1 MNKSKILVEL
11 FRSKNPILTL
21 SNVKKIDY
29 INASKK
35 IKQALKHPITKKIL
49 YHDASLPKDFRSIR
63 NTKQLEYSG
72 NLEGELA
79 WFVNSLSS
87 FSKEINTFIE
97 LEEKLEELILF
108 DKYVEAKTLIENV
121 NEKVCYSYWALE
133 NLFSIE
139 EKLNG
144 TEKNWHLL
152 KQKNNLVD
160 IPYTLFFNGFYSK
173 KSEKDTTILHYQ
185 RELENVVKVMDKKDV
200 EYILFKLGYF
210 YTEDY
215 TEYAYFLYAEN
226 LSSVIDKYLFLIEV
240 LFELANINEYKT
252 LVNQVINELD
262 KFNIKDVR
270 IDRLKEFCEL
280 DVLQS
285 YNEDILNLFDL
296 YSTGKDYNKCI
307 EVSIELIRKN
317 PTATEV
323 YEIYLKSL
331 LELNTGFVKTNISHT
346 IDDLLKNFYSLFNRD
361 NEYYSSRENLLK
373 YYLSF
378 PKLNSFKQV
387 LSLVS
392 NITGIESTKNIINKS
407 TFIYSKYSNPALITL
422 EKYSNKFNSEDLEKH
437 ISLKINY
444 AIANN
449 DFSTLEKE
457 EIPFRK
463 LELYKLRA
471 NFYRNEGYD
480 YDLLLKLY
488 NDNKLNIFFHEEV
501 ILYLYTAYINDDKIN
516 DAISLFVNAYF
527 RNKFLVERLKKGSVL
542 NYIID
547 KNCDIGDISINLPI
561 YFYLENANS
570 YYQYT
575 ALEVFLNNNDVE
587 KPSELDNIRT
597 SETNMLVFVLSKIC
611 TVDVLN
617 NFYLVY
623 ESDSEVI
630 EERKE
635 ILKKLAT
642 LDSENS
648 DSYFEEIAT
657 LSQKLKVK
665 EIIETVNDGKI
676 NLNFSRIKEDKEYN
690 LENTFNRFIRF
701 KDFSDQNDMILIDT
715 SDLVTSYL
723 SELKNDTS
731 KLQEASFV
739 SFKSL
744 FFEIVDYFLFSKEH
758 GLDGDL
764 STRIRH
770 GVLENQIRSVFINK
784 HLIATKNKKD
794 NYNDIIHWEKLCNEK
809 AYKPEI
815 VKKVQKTL
823 KYFTKK
829 IDTFIFDII
838 NEYIQ
843 IQSNRH
849 TSNKLGLFNYRF
861 TDEIMWVIYKEVTDR
876 VDDYEDF
883 LNYTF
888 DILKTHT
895 ETLLKGIAKKFQT
908 SMNDNFQNLLM
919 NLEDDISKI
928 LNTGD
933 KVYSELNQ
941 NINNTRTD
949 IQNELYNISK
959 WFKIS
964 NNLSNSILDIET
976 IIQTAIE
983 SININSEIIK
993 PKLIVD
999 SEHFFE
1005 AGFYYID
1012 IFKILLENSIKH
1024 SGLTPD
1030 KLHIQ
1035 IEVKTLVLYNDFEKQ
1050 EVPISKLI
1058 ILIKNNLSDDID
1070 HNEVSG
1076 KIGKI
1081 VNSWNSD
1088 LSIVNQE
1095 GGSGFQKIRRILKY
1109 DIKAIESSL
1118 SYNLKDSELN
1128 FAIEIINNI
1137 REIDED

>member
-1 MNKSKILVEL
+1 MNKSKILQEL
-11 FRSKNPILTL
+11 FRSKNPYLTL
-21 SNVKKIDY
+21 FNVKGVDY
-29 INASKK
+29 VNASKK

-49 YHDASLPKDFRSIR
+49 FHDASLPKNLESLR
-63 NTKQLEYSG
+63 NSKQLGNSG
-72 NLEGELA
+72 NLDGELA
-79 WFVNSLSS
+79 WYVNSLSN
-87 FSKEINTFIE
+87 FSDEINTFIE
-97 LEEKLEELILF
+97 SESRLQELVLL
-108 DKYVEAKTLIENV
+108 DKYKEGKKLIENI
-121 NEKVCYSYWALE
+121 NEEVCYSYWAIE

-144 TEKNWHLL
+144 TEKNWFLL
-152 KQKNNLVD
+152 KQTNSKVD
-160 IPYTLFFNGFYSK
+160 IPYSLFFNGFFSK
-173 KSEKDTTILHYQ
+173 KAEKDTTILHYK
-185 RELENVVKVMDKKDV
+185 RELENILKVMDKDDV
-200 EYILFKLGYF
+200 EYLLFKLGYF
-210 YTEDY
+210 YTENY
-215 TEYAYFLYAEN
+215 TEYSYFLYAEN
-226 LSSVIDKYLFLIEV
+226 LSSIIDKYLFLIEI
-240 LFELANINEYKT
+240 LFELANVDEHKS
-252 LVNQVINELD
+252 LVKEVIIELD
-262 KFNIKDVR
+262 KFNIIDSR

-280 DVLQS
+280 ES
-285 YNEDILNLFDL
+285 FKHFNEDMLNLFDL
-296 YSTGKDYNKCI
+296 YSLGKDYEKCV
-307 EVSIELIRKN
+307 EVSKELIKKD
-317 PTATEV
+317 PTCIEV
-323 YEIYLKSL
+323 YEIYIKSL
-331 LELNTGFVKTNISHT
+331 LELKTGFIETNISIT
-346 IDDLLKNFYSLFNRD
+346 IDDLLKNFYSVFNRD
-361 NEYYSSRENLLK
+361 SEYYASRENLLK
-373 YYLSF
+373 YYLCF
-378 PKLNSFKQV
+378 PKLNLFKQV

-392 NITGIESTKNIINKS
+392 NITGIESTKNIINRS
-407 TFIYSKYSNPALITL
+407 TFIYSKYSNPAIITL
-422 EKYSNKFNSEDLEKH
+422 KNYSNRFNEVDLEKH
-437 ISLKINY
+437 ICLKINT

-449 DFSTLEKE
+449 DFSILEKNKL
-457 EIPFRK
+457 PLRK

-471 NFYRNEGYD
+471 NYYNKKGENYE
-480 YDLLLKLY
+480 LLLKLN
-488 NDNKLNIFFHEEV
+488 NDSELNLFFQEEV
-501 ILYLYTAYINDDKIN
+501 ILYLYTAYIIDKRIN
-516 DAISLFVNAYF
+516 EAVSLFVSAYF
-527 RNKFLVERLKKGSVL
+527 RNKFLIERLKKGSVL

-547 KNCDIGDISINLPI
+547 NNFDIGDISINLPI

-575 ALEVFLNNNDVE
+575 ALEVFLQNMEVE
-587 KPSELDNIRT
+587 KPSELVLESI
-597 SETNMLVFVLSKIC
+597 ETNMLVFVLSKIC
-611 TVDVLN
+611 TVEVLN

-635 ILKKLAT
+635 ILRILAT

-648 DSYFEEIAT
+648 DNYFEEIAT

-690 LENTFNRFIRF
+690 LENSFNRFIRF
-701 KDFSDQNDMILIDT
+701 KDFSDENEMILIDT
-715 SDLVTSYL
+715 SDLITSYL
-723 SELKNDTS
+723 SELKRDNT

-784 HLIATKNKKD
+784 HLIATKNKES
-794 NYNDIIHWEKLCNEK
+794 NYNDIIYWDKICSEK
-809 AYKPEI
+809 AYNPDVI
-815 VKKVQKTL
+815 KKLQKTL
-823 KYFTKK
+823 KDFSKK
-829 IDTFIFDII
+829 IDSFISDII
-838 NEYIQ
+838 KEYIQ

-849 TSNKLGLFNYRF
+849 TSNKLGFFNYRF
-861 TDEIMWVIYKEVTDR
+861 TDEIMWIIYKEVSDKIN
-876 VDDYEDF
+876 DYEDF

-888 DILKTHT
+888 DVLKTHT
-895 ETLLKGIAKKFQT
+895 ETLLKGIAKEFQT
-908 SMNDNFQNLLM
+908 SLNEYFQTSLM

-933 KVYSELNQ
+933 EVYSELNQ
-941 NINNTRTD
+941 NINNTKTH
-949 IQNELYNISK
+949 ILNELYNISK

-983 SININSEIIK
+983 SININSEVIK

-1024 SGLTPD
+1024 SGLPPD
-1030 KLHIQ
+1030 KLEIE
-1035 IEVKTLVLYNDFEKQ
+1035 IEVKTLVIYNELEK
-1050 EVPISKLI
+1050 EGVPISKLI
-1058 ILIKNNLSDDID
+1058 ILIKNNLSEDID
-1070 HNEVSG
+1070 KEKTSKRISN
-1076 KIGKI
+1076 I

-1109 DIKAIESSL
+1109 DIKVIESTL
-1118 SYNLKDSELN
+1118 SYKMEGSELK

-1137 REIDED
+1137 KEIDED